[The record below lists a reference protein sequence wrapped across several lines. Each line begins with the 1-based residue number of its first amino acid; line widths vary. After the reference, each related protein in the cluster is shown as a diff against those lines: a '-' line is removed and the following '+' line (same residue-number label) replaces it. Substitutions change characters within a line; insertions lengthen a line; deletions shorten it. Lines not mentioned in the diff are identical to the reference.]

1 MNRRKTISQTGN
13 RRLVNTVGLQEY
25 LSSGR
30 ANAVRFGTE
39 AGARIQIGRS
49 VFWDL
54 SRIDKH
60 IEEVAE

>member
-30 ANAVRFGTE
+30 ANSVRFGTE